1 MKKYFKRLIS
11 LLAALVIPFSC
22 AALPAKAEWHER
34 GYLGDLNN
42 DRMVNISDLVLMTKF
57 LLGRTSLTT
66 ENIYAS
72 EKYMFITGEE
82 NYFIPESG
90 YLDTADINRDG
101 KVNVYDLILLKR
113 AIVNRESPQVLEWD
127 WEFITPPVNDVT
139 KYLPSQG
146 EASMVV
152 FYVDFPDCKHEY
164 MPSEEYIEQLMFGE
178 ADKNNPNYPFESVHA
193 YYQRASKGQLDLKG
207 KVFHYTAK
215 QNKSYY
221 EDQNRANLLSEC
233 YAAFDNS
240 VDFSKFDSNNDG
252 YIDTTLISVPK
263 AAGDDYWWP
272 CAGPS
277 AFSFNPWYRFDGKM
291 IGHLITGNRELKNN
305 NEYKEFTRSYI
316 HETGHC
322 MGLPDYYL
330 YNNDNTP
337 NFDAEGM
344 HGIAGYE
351 MMDTD
356 TDSDMSAV
364 SKLQLGW
371 YREDQIMVYDSSV
384 GSQSFKLKDAQTDE
398 GNCLLIPCGNLD
410 SKYHSEYFLIEY
422 ATYHN
427 NNSDML
433 NRWWINKFNSTGIR
447 VYHVDASLYGS
458 PAYRRYKYENG
469 SEYTNN
475 YTGRRFIRILRDDQS
490 NYNDSNFFLAGDV
503 IDGSVSGFKWYDQN
517 GAQSVDTGLKIE
529 INSLID
535 GEYTVTVSAA

>member
-11 LLAALVIPFSC
+11 LLAAVVIPFSC
-22 AALPAKAEWHER
+22 AALPAKAGWHER

-277 AFSFNPWYRFDGKM
+277 AFSFNPWHRIDGKM

-398 GNCLLIPCGNLD
+398 GNCLLIPCGDLD